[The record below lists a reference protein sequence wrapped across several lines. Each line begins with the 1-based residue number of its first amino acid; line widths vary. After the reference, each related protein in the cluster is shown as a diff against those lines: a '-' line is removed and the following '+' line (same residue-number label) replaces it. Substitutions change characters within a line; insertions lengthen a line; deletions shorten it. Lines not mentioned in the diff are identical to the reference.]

1 MLWSV
6 GGITYFLTEV
16 VSCNWDLVHLLLVGI
31 DGSGFIKTS
40 LSAHIVCGTF
50 LSDKT
55 LCSVSVTQE
64 DNLELFQK
72 GFDSWS
78 KILCP
83 MWGPYLCQGWS
94 ALCCSMIV
102 AILSIGFKLPLH
114 DFLSCL
120 KQLKV
125 HNALGDIWCNRQVW
139 TQHFIHMRRSHKLQ
153 CMQCSI
159 CPNVNRTVNVRQIH
173 CTLCVFSSL

>member
-114 DFLSCL
+114 DFLSHVWNSWRCIML
-120 KQLKV
+120 WEIFGVTDKYE
-125 HNALGDIWCNRQVW
+125 HNILFTWEGPINFSV
-139 TQHFIHMRRSHKLQ
+139 
-153 CMQCSI
+153 CSV
-159 CPNVNRTVNVRQIH
+159 PFV
-173 CTLCVFSSL
+173 LM